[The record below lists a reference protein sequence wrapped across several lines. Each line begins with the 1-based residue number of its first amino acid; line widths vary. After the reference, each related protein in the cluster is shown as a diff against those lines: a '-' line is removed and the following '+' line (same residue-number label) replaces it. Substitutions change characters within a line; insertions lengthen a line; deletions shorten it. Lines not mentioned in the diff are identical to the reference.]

1 MKNEESKRGR
11 PKKEYTPEELEAKN
25 KKLEELKQ
33 KRKEYSKQYYEKI
46 KQVRG
51 DYKSE

>member
-1 MKNEESKRGR
+1 MKDEDSKRGR

-33 KRKEYSKQYYEKI
+33 KKKNIQKCI
-46 KQVRG
+46 MK
-51 DYKSE
+51 K